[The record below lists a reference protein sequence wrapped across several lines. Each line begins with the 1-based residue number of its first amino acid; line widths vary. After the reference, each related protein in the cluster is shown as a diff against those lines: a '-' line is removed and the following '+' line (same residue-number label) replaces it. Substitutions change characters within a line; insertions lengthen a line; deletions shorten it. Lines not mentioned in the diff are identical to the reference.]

1 MKANALH
8 NERGLWLAALLLVAV
23 AAYAKIIPYPVT
35 ATIFNG
41 GCTASFNGTGNCTLQ
56 SDGSGSA
63 VYQNSSSINSALAPD
78 SSTDAIPYYQWNFSF
93 GPSSRR
99 SVYLTLTPVPGTNS
113 PTIFTGSQS
122 FKATLY
128 SRCFTDN
135 TAATEQN
142 WTLITGTN
150 YPNGDSTCA
159 MRVDFTYNSVS
170 YSLVMSPNEAAKG
183 MPATGAATVTCTSG
197 GSPCTAWRDVP
208 TIGVT
213 DPATGLDVSNVANL
227 YNGGSTPIG
236 QYYLTFNINLQKQ

>member
-23 AAYAKIIPYPVT
+23 DAYAKIIPSPVT

-41 GCTASFNGTGNCTLQ
+41 VCTASFNGTGNCTLQ

-99 SVYLTLTPVPGTNS
+99 SVYLTLTPTSSAS

-122 FKATLY
+122 FKATIY
-128 SRCFTDN
+128 SRCFTDS

-142 WTLITGTN
+142 WTLITGAN
-150 YPNGDSTCA
+150 YPQGDTTCA
-159 MRVDFTYNSVS
+159 MRVNFTYNSVS
-170 YSLVMSPNEAAKG
+170 YSLVMSPAQAATG
-183 MPATGAATVTCTSG
+183 EPATGSATV
-197 GSPCTAWRDVP
+197 
-208 TIGVT
+208 
-213 DPATGLDVSNVANL
+213 
-227 YNGGSTPIG
+227 
-236 QYYLTFNINLQKQ
+236 